1 MHKEKKK
8 KHITTAKFVS
18 GEMVA
23 WCLQKP
29 QMTRSTSGTGR
40 QQKLCSWTYKMS
52 QSFMDILLS
61 TPCQLRAMWLCLYL
75 QEKNTV
81 QWSDCEILAHV
92 ADSSVRAPCWRNS
105 ICNSFNSAGFFSPL
119 FIPFSKFFWKAW
131 PVCRTIC
138 AMKPLIPVSAGITI
152 WSYTASGESPPDL
165 IKASSHQ
172 REAHRRGRE
181 NHTKLWGRAC
191 PSSSCC
197 FCELAVLFSWKHNGQ
212 EHSQSLPPSFFFFF
226 LFSCILPR
234 PSCTSPPLPQLHVMQ
249 VFSNGEIPREDP
261 VPVGLWQC
269 QHDDVACAGSLIH
282 PDWWSTWGAA
292 QSHAHKS
299 AALQTAQTHL
309 GFVLW
314 ALFLHFPQLL
324 CSQAQP
330 CLFVRCFSHCSSF
343 LLLFLYH
350 LQK

>member
-1 MHKEKKK
+1 
-8 KHITTAKFVS
+8 
-18 GEMVA
+18 MVA

-165 IKASSHQ
+165 IKASPHQ

-226 LFSCILPR
+226 FPVFCQDQAAPLLHCHSYTWCKFSQMGRFPERILYPLASDNISMMMLLVLAVWFTQTGEALEEQHR
-234 PSCTSPPLPQLHVMQ
+234 AMHTSQ
-249 VFSNGEIPREDP
+249 
-261 VPVGLWQC
+261 
-269 QHDDVACAGSLIH
+269 
-282 PDWWSTWGAA
+282 
-292 QSHAHKS
+292 
-299 AALQTAQTHL
+299 
-309 GFVLW
+309 
-314 ALFLHFPQLL
+314 
-324 CSQAQP
+324 QP
-330 CLFVRCFSHCSSF
+330 CK
-343 LLLFLYH
+343 LLRPA
-350 LQK
+350 